1 MIDPLGPPLPPC
13 RHCSLAVEYR
23 ADAQWWHVSTNS
35 TRCSP
40 VSRHT
45 FAEPD
50 PRYISET
57 LPIQL
62 GFDFNGTTA

>member
-23 ADAQWWHVSTNS
+23 ADAQWWHASTNRQ
-35 TRCSP
+35 RCAISP
-40 VSRHT
+40 DT

-50 PRYISET
+50 PRYARET
-57 LPIQL
+57 LPIQI
-62 GFDFNGTTA
+62 GFDFD

>member
-1 MIDPLGPPLPPC
+1 MIDLLGPPLPPC

-23 ADAQWWHVSTNS
+23 ADAQWWHASTNRQ
-35 TRCSP
+35 RCAISP
-40 VSRHT
+40 DT

-57 LPIQL
+57 LPIQI
-62 GFDFNGTTA
+62 GFDFD